1 MCYFLVVLTRAAQIS
16 KGWFKLALTSVT
28 WSSQFKEMNLRWLQW
43 SQQVLKL
50 VEKRTRDEQQV
61 YDTLETFN
69 NEVIAMIQYCWDL
82 CYLDNTF

>member
-1 MCYFLVVLTRAAQIS
+1 MEHMVRPHQVGNKKNVLFLVVLTRAAQIS

-50 VEKRTRDEQQV
+50 VDKRTRDEQ
-61 YDTLETFN
+61 
-69 NEVIAMIQYCWDL
+69 
-82 CYLDNTF
+82 

>member
-1 MCYFLVVLTRAAQIS
+1 MQLVVPKRHPKWNIWFDPTEWVTKSMCYFLVVLTRAAQIS

-50 VEKRTRDEQQV
+50 VDKRTRDEQ
-61 YDTLETFN
+61 
-69 NEVIAMIQYCWDL
+69 
-82 CYLDNTF
+82 